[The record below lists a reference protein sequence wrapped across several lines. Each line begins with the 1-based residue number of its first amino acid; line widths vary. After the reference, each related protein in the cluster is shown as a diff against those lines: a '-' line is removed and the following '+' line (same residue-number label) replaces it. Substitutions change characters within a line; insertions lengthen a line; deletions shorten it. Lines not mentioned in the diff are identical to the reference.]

1 VTNQNALFADVV
13 RLLKTAPTDRIA
25 RQLVAIR
32 GRAKGGYYSLPKK
45 DRQLCADLSK
55 IDAMS
60 IRYTDYNMHVSRVLH
75 LAENGYYFLDE
86 RKGAKLGMI
95 SW

>member
-1 VTNQNALFADVV
+1 MTNQNVLLTDIV

-32 GRAKGGYYSLPKK
+32 GRAKGGYYDLPKK
-45 DRQLCADLSK
+45 DRQLVADLSK

-60 IRYTDYNMHVSRVLH
+60 IRYTDYNVHVSRVLL
-75 LAENGYYFLDE
+75 LAENGYYYLDE
-86 RKGAKLGMI
+86 RKKAKSRMI
-95 SW
+95 S